1 MKARKI
7 IFSILFIVATIA
19 IILPMLY
26 GTMHS
31 VPYSDDYDFEWTSLN
46 AIDEYG
52 NEIKAA
58 IKASLNMYEN
68 WEGTYVSDC
77 IIYYIRP
84 YSRWGLKGYQTVM
97 TLNLLFY
104 VFSMMFLF
112 RTLFKK
118 NWHLPY
124 LMALIMTACITDY
137 WGFKE
142 LFYWYVGA
150 FQYSFNLSFAF
161 LALGFLILL
170 FENDN
175 KGQNI
180 LYAIM
185 SCGCGFIAS
194 GGSLEIAAANCAV
207 LLLFLVYNVR
217 KLKEKVLIAFPFIVA
232 VINAAI
238 SAFAPGNFKRSEG
251 YMENDGIS
259 KGIID
264 AVFDTF
270 TCWVNEH
277 KQILGN
283 YFFIL
288 LLVVLF
294 FFIIIGNVIVI
305 SDHKLDIKNILL
317 FAVGLVFAEYITAF
331 PVCYGYHSSEL
342 TYKRTSYSYRLIAS
356 ILIIFFVA
364 CLAQYVAQEIKK
376 KNISSKI
383 VSTVAIIT
391 TVICISGAIGSYKE
405 SIHYLLITD
414 STNGIG
420 AEFYA
425 NRVDILDRL
434 SSAEKGSN
442 VYIIEPTTYSNA
454 LLGPGITENKDDYVN
469 QSVSRF
475 FGLNSVVVEFKD

>member
-1 MKARKI
+1 MRTKRI
-7 IFSILFIVATIA
+7 LCSIAFFITTVAIV
-19 IILPMLY
+19 LPMLY

-46 AIDEYG
+46 AINEYG

-58 IKASLNMYEN
+58 IKASLYMYDN

-112 RTLFKK
+112 KTIFKK
-118 NWHLPY
+118 IWHLPY

-170 FENDN
+170 FESDS
-175 KGQNI
+175 KGKNI
-180 LYAIM
+180 LFAIL
-185 SCGCGFIAS
+185 SCGCGFVAS

-207 LLLFLVYNVR
+207 LLLFIVYNVR
-217 KLKEKVLIAFPFIVA
+217 KLKEKVLIAVPFIVA

-259 KGIID
+259 KGLID
-264 AVFDTF
+264 AVFDTL

-277 KQILGN
+277 KQIFGN
-283 YFFIL
+283 YFFVL
-288 LLVVLF
+288 LVVVLF
-294 FFIIIGNVIVI
+294 FFIIIGNVKVI

-317 FAVGLVFAEYITAF
+317 FAVGLIFAEYLTAF

-356 ILIIFFVA
+356 ILIIIFVA
-364 CLAQYVAQEIKK
+364 CLAQYVSQEIKK
-376 KNISSKI
+376 KNISTKL
-383 VSTVAIIT
+383 VEAVAIILAL
-391 TVICISGAIGSYKE
+391 VCVPFAIKSYKE
-405 SIHYLLITD
+405 GIHYLLIVD
-414 STNGIG
+414 SSNGIG

-425 NRVDILDRL
+425 NRVDILEQL
-434 SSAEKGSN
+434 SKAEEGSD
-442 VYIIEPTTYSNA
+442 VYIVESSVYSHA
-454 LLGPGITENKDDYVN
+454 LLGPGITDNKDDYVN

-475 FGLNSVVVEFKD
+475 FNLKSVVVEFKD

>member
-1 MKARKI
+1 MKIKK
-7 IFSILFIVATIA
+7 IFSYVLFIIATIA
-19 IILPMLY
+19 VVSPMLY

-84 YSRWGLKGYQTVM
+84 FSRWGLKGYQTVM
-97 TLNLLFY
+97 TLNLLLF
-104 VFSMMFLF
+104 VFSLMFLF
-112 RTLFKK
+112 RTIFKDK
-118 NWHLPY
+118 WNVPFL
-124 LMALIMTACITDY
+124 LALIMTACISDY

-161 LALGFLILL
+161 LSLGFLILL
-170 FENDN
+170 FEGND
-175 KGQNI
+175 KIKNI
-180 LYAIM
+180 CWAIL

-194 GGSLEIAAANCAV
+194 GGSLEVAAANCAM
-207 LLLFLVYNVR
+207 LLLFLIYNV
-217 KLKEKVLIAFPFIVA
+217 KKIKEKVFIAIPFIVA

-251 YMENDGIS
+251 YMESDGIS

-264 AVFDTF
+264 AIVDTF
-270 TCWVNEH
+270 ICWMNEH

-283 YFFIL
+283 YFFVL
-288 LLVVLF
+288 LLVILF
-294 FFIIIGNVIVI
+294 FFVIIGNIKVI
-305 SDHKLDIKNILL
+305 SNQKLEIKKLLL
-317 FAVGLVFAEYITAF
+317 FAVGLFFTEYITAF

-356 ILIIFFVA
+356 ILIIIFVA
-364 CLAQYVAQEIKK
+364 CLAQYISQIIKK
-376 KNISSKI
+376 KNVSTKI
-383 VSTVAIIT
+383 VSVVAIILT
-391 TVICISGAIGSYKE
+391 LICVPGAIQSYKQG
-405 SIHYLLITD
+405 IHYLLIVD
-414 STNGIG
+414 SSNGVG
-420 AEFYA
+420 DEFYA
-425 NRVDILDRL
+425 NRVDVLDQL
-434 SSAEKGSN
+434 SNAEKGSD
-442 VYIIEPTTYSNA
+442 VYIVKPGTYSNA

-475 FGLNSVVVEFKD
+475 FDLNSVVVEFKD